1 MAFDE
6 LKERAAEAERDLKE
20 YGQAS
25 AEYYKLKAFK
35 LAMRSFIYLAKGFV
49 LGFILLLIL
58 IFLSVAGAYAIGE
71 RMDSF
76 STGFLIVAGA
86 YLVIFLLAY
95 MLKDFMNA
103 PILRKF
109 SEYFYEEDE

>member
-35 LAMRSFIYLAKGFV
+35 LAMRSFLYLAKGFV
-49 LGFILLLIL
+49 LGFILLLTL

-71 RMDSF
+71 RMDSL

-86 YLVIFLLAY
+86 YLVVFLLAY
-95 MLKDFMNA
+95 LLKDSMNA